1 MPRKVYRLSVIP
13 GGAYSS
19 EELTRARRVDRVVGK
34 HYSDFGEV
42 VSSHRTQADTYL
54 YVSYRKADRVFWSV
68 KKHRIPK
75 GELVLTDGKHLARA
89 RCGNRLSITPQ
100 QPTLPGKPM
109 LEETLDD
116 LEAPQN
122 IALTTPPPPAFDT
135 EYDVVPPPFATQ
147 PAAAPA
153 FASGVPNVPA
163 ALPSTLSNLLS
174 NYPMNPG
181 FLYPVGGAAPAST
194 SSTTTTTSGG
204 VPAAVA
210 IPGIVV
216 PEPFSA
222 GMFLAGTAGL
232 LLFAI
237 RKTRPSK

>member
-1 MPRKVYRLSVIP
+1 MPRKVYRFSVIP

-19 EELTRARRVDRVVGK
+19 EEVARARRVDAVVRA

-42 VSSHRTQADTYL
+42 VSSRRMPADAYL

-100 QPTLPGKPM
+100 QPTLPDKPM
-109 LEETLDD
+109 PEGTLDQ

-122 IALTTPPPPAFDT
+122 IALATPPPPAFDT
-135 EYDVVPPPFATQ
+135 EYDVAPPPFAAQ
-147 PAAAPA
+147 PAAPA
-153 FASGVPNVPA
+153 FTSSAANVPPVLSA
-163 ALPSTLSNLLS
+163 GLSNALTR
-174 NYPMNPG
+174 YPMTPG
-181 FLYPVGGAAPAST
+181 FLFPYGGAAPISNG
-194 SSTTTTTSGG
+194 TTTTTSSGG
-204 VPAAVA
+204 ASAAVI

-222 GMFLAGTAGL
+222 GMLLAGAGCM

-237 RKTRPSK
+237 RRA

>member
-1 MPRKVYRLSVIP
+1 MYRLSVIP

-19 EELTRARRVDRVVGK
+19 EELTRARRVDRVVRT

-42 VSSHRTQADTYL
+42 VSSHRMQADTYL

-75 GELVLTDGKHLARA
+75 GELVLSDGKHLARA
-89 RCGNRLSITPQ
+89 RCGNRLSTTPQ
-100 QPTLPGKPM
+100 QPTLPDKPM

-122 IALTTPPPPAFDT
+122 IALATPPPPVFDT
-135 EYDVVPPPFATQ
+135 EYDVAPPPLATQ
-147 PAAAPA
+147 PGAAPA
-153 FASGVPNVPA
+153 FASGVPNFPA
-163 ALPSTLSNLLS
+163 ALPGGLSNLLS
-174 NYPMNPG
+174 PYAMNPG

-194 SSTTTTTSGG
+194 SSSTTTSSGG
-204 VPAAVA
+204 VPTAVVV
-210 IPGIVV
+210 PGIVV

-222 GMFLAGTAGL
+222 GMFLAGTVAM
-232 LLFAI
+232 LLFGI
-237 RKTRPSK
+237 HKTRASR